1 MDVAILADDLSGA
14 NVDGALLA
22 EKGFTNAACVNLS
35 LWDPAVFADYETIAI
50 NTDSRLMS
58 EKEARECV
66 YQAMRLI
73 LPHTPQL
80 LAKRI
85 DSGLRGNVGGEIEAL
100 LQAIDDLSESSDPN
114 NADFQLA
121 TAIVVP
127 AFPSSRRI
135 AVGDYLL
142 VDGTPLERSPLTK
155 TSSMF
160 LRSTRI
166 SYIIAQQ
173 TEFKIGLVSLEIVL
187 RGVFSIRAEINALR
201 QNGCR
206 IIICDSATNDDINA
220 IADAL
225 GDATFPI
232 LATDPGP
239 FTAALASVRV
249 VGPRAEQDN
258 RVLMIVGNAGDLT
271 RRQID
276 ALCLSHS
283 CHVVRV
289 NCWNLVN
296 EKERPQEIVSIIH
309 KIASYPEN
317 ARVLAVY
324 VEAWNNDMY
333 SVGKDRS
340 AIPLTSDE
348 IQSIVNTCLSEIT
361 TTLLNHAELKIAG
374 LYVSDGRTVT
384 AVVHAL
390 NARGLVNYSEIQP
403 MTVYGHLIEGQHPD
417 FPIITKGG
425 FVGNVDSLTRSID
438 YLFAKLSTKKRTS
451 LGV

>member
-1 MDVAILADDLSGA
+1 MDIAILADDLSGA
-14 NVDGALLA
+14 NIDGALLA
-22 EKGFTNAACVNLS
+22 EKGFTNATCASLS
-35 LWDPAVFADYETIAI
+35 QWDPAVFAGYETITI

-58 EKEARECV
+58 GKEARDCV

-73 LPHTPQL
+73 LPHAPQL

-100 LQAIDDLSESSDPN
+100 LQAIDDLSDSTDPKSDD
-114 NADFQLA
+114 AQQA
-121 TAIVVP
+121 TAIIVP
-127 AFPSSRRI
+127 AFPSSGRI

-142 VDGTPLERSPLTK
+142 VDGIPLERSPLTK
-155 TSSMF
+155 TSSTV

-166 SYIIAQQ
+166 SHIIAQQ
-173 TEFKIGLVSLEIVL
+173 TEFKTGLVSLETVL
-187 RGVFSIRAEINALR
+187 RGVFSIRTEINALR
-201 QNGCR
+201 QSGCR

-220 IADAL
+220 IAEAL

-249 VGPRAEQDN
+249 VCPRTEQDN

-276 ALCLSHS
+276 TLCLSHS
-283 CHVVRV
+283 CHIVRV

-296 EKERPQEIVSIIH
+296 EKERSREIASIIR
-309 KIASYPEN
+309 KITSYPEN
-317 ARVLAVY
+317 ARVLVVY
-324 VEAWNNDMY
+324 AEAWNSELY
-333 SVGKDRS
+333 SVDKDGS
-340 AIPLTSDE
+340 AIPRPPGE
-348 IQSIVNTCLSEIT
+348 IQSIINTGLSEIA
-361 TTLLNHAELKIAG
+361 TTLLNHAELNVGG
-374 LYVSDGRTVT
+374 LYVSGGRTVT

-390 NARGLVNYSEIQP
+390 NARGLFNHSEIQP